1 MEVFYFV
8 DFDFCLFRWPLFIII
23 LFVLYE
29 TTWSDLCYFHL
40 FQFDLREIMKLLR
53 SDFLC
58 HCQLSFPPVQVCH
71 MHLVFSW
78 LRLRLF
84 KWIHAKVPCFVWYL
98 QQAGYLWDFSPGR
111 SALLGCQQAEC
122 SPLSFGCFPV
132 DLDRH
137 WIRII
142 PYGLC
147 FALPSQTQ
155 PTHRI
160 GRIPF

>member
-1 MEVFYFV
+1 MTFNF
-8 DFDFCLFRWPLFIII
+8 FDPFLLVI
-23 LFVLYE
+23 LFVFI
-29 TTWSDLCYFHL
+29 WNHL
-40 FQFDLREIMKLLR
+40 IWLMLFSFVPVWFERNNEIITLRF
-53 SDFLC
+53 FLC
-58 HCQLSFPPVQVCH
+58 HCQLSFPSVQVCH

-78 LRLRLF
+78 LRLCLF
-84 KWIHAKVPCFVWYL
+84 KWIHAKVPCFMWYL
-98 QQAGYLWDFSPGR
+98 QQAGYLWGFSPGR

-122 SPLSFGCFPV
+122 SPLSSGCFPV